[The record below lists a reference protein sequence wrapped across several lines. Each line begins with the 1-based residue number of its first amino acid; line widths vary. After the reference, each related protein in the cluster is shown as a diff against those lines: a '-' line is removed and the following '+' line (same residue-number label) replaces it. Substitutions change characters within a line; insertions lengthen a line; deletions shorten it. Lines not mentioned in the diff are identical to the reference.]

1 MLFLL
6 IVADDVVQSVQSIAE
21 DFRVRPDQL
30 AGRRRRVLTKHMT
43 ELESNI
49 TQSSF

>member
-30 AGRRRRVLTKHMT
+30 AGRRRVLTKHMT

-49 TQSSF
+49 SSF